1 MLELETKKREAKKP
15 VEDGYIPAVFYGKAT
30 ESTPISIKEIDF
42 QKVFEKAG
50 ESTVVT
56 IKGDAGDQDALI
68 HDVQFDVITGRPIHA
83 DFYVFEKGKKIEV
96 EVPLEFIGKSP
107 AVADLGGILVKVLH
121 DLPIMAEPKDLPHDI
136 KVDISALTELDSTIN
151 AKDLE
156 LPTGVELAIEPE
168 DVICAITE
176 AKEEEEEAVE
186 LDLESIEVEQK
197 GKKVEE
203 EGEASEGGDEQTKTE
218 K

>member
-15 VEDGYIPAVFYGKAT
+15 VESGYIPAVFYGKAT
-30 ESTPISIKEIDF
+30 EATPISIKAIDF
-42 QKVFEKAG
+42 QKVFEEAG

-56 IKGDAGDQDALI
+56 IKGDSGDQDALI

-107 AVADLGGILVKVLH
+107 AVADLGGILVKVLY

-136 KVDISALTELDSTIN
+136 KVDISALTELDSTVN
-151 AKDLE
+151 AKDLD
-156 LPTGVELAIEPE
+156 LPAGVELAIDPE
-168 DVICAITE
+168 DVICSIAE
-176 AKEEEEEAVE
+176 AKEEEEVE

-197 GKKVEE
+197 GKKEE
-203 EGEASEGGDEQTKTE
+203 EGDASEDGGEQTKAE
-218 K
+218 E

>member
-1 MLELETKKREAKKP
+1 MLELETRKREARKP
-15 VEDGYIPAVFYGKAT
+15 VEDGYIPAVFYGKST
-30 ESTPISIKEIDF
+30 ESTPISVKVINF
-42 QKVFEKAG
+42 QKVFEEAG

-96 EVPLEFIGKSP
+96 EIPLEFVGKSP
-107 AVADLGGILVKVLH
+107 AVADLGGILVKVVH
-121 DLPIMAEPKDLPHDI
+121 DLPIMAQPKDLPHNI
-136 KVDISALTELDSTIN
+136 NVDISALIGLDSTIQ
-151 AKDLE
+151 AKDLD
-156 LPTGVELAIEPE
+156 LPTGVELAIDPE

-176 AKEEEEEAVE
+176 AKEEEDVE

-197 GKKVEE
+197 GKKEE
-203 EGEASEGGDEQTKTE
+203 EGEASEGTDEQTKAE